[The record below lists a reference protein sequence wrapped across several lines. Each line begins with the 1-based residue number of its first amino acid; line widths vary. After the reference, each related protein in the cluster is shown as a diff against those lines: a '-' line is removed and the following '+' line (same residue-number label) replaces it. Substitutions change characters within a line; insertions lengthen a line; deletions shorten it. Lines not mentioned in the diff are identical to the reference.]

1 MIVSGNASKNDPNVE
16 QSIMMELM
24 NNLNEKFEEMS
35 GPQHNTISDPAL
47 VNMLNVGKRNT
58 HDRDFF
64 TQSER
69 SEYKNGIEV
78 KS

>member
-1 MIVSGNASKNDPNVE
+1 
-16 QSIMMELM
+16 MELM

-47 VNMLNVGKRNT
+47 VNMLNLNAEKRNT